1 MEQRK
6 FHPVADVF
14 PLLKGK
20 EFDDLCESIKG
31 KGLLNS
37 ITLHPDDGSIIDGRN
52 RYRACLKV
60 GVSPRYVTW
69 DGKGSITEFAVALNV
84 ERRHLDARARAL
96 LGQQLEPL
104 YASEAKEHQRL
115 SAGRPKKGEKKV
127 AQVKTRE
134 PQARELAAK
143 AARTNPQY
151 ISDLKKI
158 EKDAPEIYA
167 QIKSGKIELPR
178 AKRMLRQM
186 QAEQRLKAAA
196 KLARP
201 DGVDLRVCTM
211 EELLSK
217 VRNLDAIISDPPDGA
232 DTVPLYG
239 ELARLAKKALKPDGI
254 LAVMCGLS
262 YVPQIVEVM
271 RRHISYRWIMAYM
284 MVGGQSAQV
293 WNRKVKTFW
302 KPVVIFG
309 EEPPQG
315 RWLGDVVR
323 SDMAD
328 EQLDGQQ
335 SESGFMRLVERL
347 TVPDA
352 LVCDPFLGVGTTA
365 VACVR
370 LHRRILGCD
379 TDKAAVEKAR
389 AGAALAASEMRRPSV

>member
-1 MEQRK
+1 
-6 FHPVADVF
+6 
-14 PLLKGK
+14 
-20 EFDDLCESIKG
+20 
-31 KGLLNS
+31 
-37 ITLHPDDGSIIDGRN
+37 
-52 RYRACLKV
+52 V
-60 GVSPRYVTW
+60 GVEPRYVTW
-69 DGKGSITEFAVALNV
+69 DGKGSITQFAVALNV
-84 ERRHLDARARAL
+84 DRRHLDAGARAL

-104 YASEAKEHQRL
+104 YAAEAKERQRL

-151 ISDLKKI
+151 ISDLKRI
-158 EKDAPEIYA
+158 EKEAPTIYA
-167 QIKSGKIELPR
+167 EIKAGKVELPR

-196 KLARP
+196 KLGRP
-201 DGVDLRVCTM
+201 DGVDLRECTM

-217 VRNLDAIISDPPDGA
+217 VRNLDAIITAPPYGA
-232 DTVPLYG
+232 DAVPLYG

-284 MVGGQSAQV
+284 LPAHQSAQV
-293 WNRKVKTFW
+293 WNRKLNTFW

-328 EQLDGQQ
+328 KLLDEQQG
-335 SESGFMRLVERL
+335 ESGFMRLVERL

-352 LVCDPFLGVGTTA
+352 LVCDPFVGVGTTA

-370 LHRRILGCD
+370 LHRRIVGCD

-389 AGAALAASEMRRPSV
+389 AQAALAAQRNRTR